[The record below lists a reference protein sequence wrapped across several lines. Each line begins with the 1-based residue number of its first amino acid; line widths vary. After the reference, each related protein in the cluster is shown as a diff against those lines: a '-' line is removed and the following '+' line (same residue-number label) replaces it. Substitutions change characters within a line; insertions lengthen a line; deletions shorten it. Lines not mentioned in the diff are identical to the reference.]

1 MHLHKISFPL
11 VLVAGFVG
19 LMSPTATA
27 AEPDDLAAEDYYR
40 ADPIPVPS
48 EFLDNGLGEPE
59 GIGTNVMFINFDG
72 ANLSYGSDDSSNNV
86 TQIQQLATNF
96 SAYGAGAKRAAT
108 LQAVKQDWSP
118 FNVVITESRPNS
130 GNYTMCMTGPTNPFG
145 GGVLGIAPLDC
156 ADQQ

>member
-59 GIGTNVMFINFDG
+59 GIGTNVMFINFEDQ
-72 ANLSYGSDDSSNNV
+72 
-86 TQIQQLATNF
+86 T
-96 SAYGAGAKRAAT
+96 
-108 LQAVKQDWSP
+108 
-118 FNVVITESRPNS
+118 IT
-130 GNYTMCMTGPTNPFG
+130 
-145 GGVLGIAPLDC
+145 
-156 ADQQ
+156 